1 MQSESRKSLSLAVMI
16 VVVGIGWLLT
26 ASGIGEGVNWVWVLG
41 LGIIGVLT
49 FVVGGFNKASFVV
62 GMFFMTSSF
71 LSLLRQTH
79 RINLEVEVPV
89 LVICIG
95 GLLLLAHLPA
105 IPLPEALQPR
115 SSGSPVSRWHARMLS
130 NSRAVGRTST
140 GSR

>member
-1 MQSESRKSLSLAVMI
+1 MI

-26 ASGIGEGVNWVWVLG
+26 AKGIGEGVNWIWVLG

-49 FVVGGFNKASFVV
+49 FVLGGFNKASFVV
-62 GMFFMTSSF
+62 GMFFMVSSC

-79 RINLEVEVPV
+79 RINLEVEVPL

-105 IPLPEALQPR
+105 IPLPELLQPR
-115 SSGSPVSRWHARMLS
+115 SSRPAVSRWQARMLNAS
-130 NSRAVGRTST
+130 GERLVR
-140 GSR
+140 